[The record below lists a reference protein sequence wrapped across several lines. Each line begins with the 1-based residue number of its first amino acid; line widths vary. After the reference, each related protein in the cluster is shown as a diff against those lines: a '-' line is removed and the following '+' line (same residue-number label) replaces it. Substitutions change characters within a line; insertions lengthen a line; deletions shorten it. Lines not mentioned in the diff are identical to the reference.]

1 MVKNMKKVK
10 NEVFGLIY
18 SRTQYQVKNKI
29 HDETYRKVYSQVC
42 FFDQIRFETVN
53 KIWIDLKW

>member
-1 MVKNMKKVK
+1 MKKVK